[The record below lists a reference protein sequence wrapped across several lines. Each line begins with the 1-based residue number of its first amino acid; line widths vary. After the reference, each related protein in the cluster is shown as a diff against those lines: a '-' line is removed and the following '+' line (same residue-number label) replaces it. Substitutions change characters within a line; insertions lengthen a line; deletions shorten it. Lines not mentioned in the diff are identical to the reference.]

1 MRIKKILF
9 VAVLSLIM
17 IFSVSVSAADIQ
29 VMVNNQPLGFDQP
42 PVIID
47 GRTVV
52 PVAQIFRSL
61 GAEVEWDG
69 ETRTVYGYRG
79 SDKVVIQIDNRRPTV
94 NGQVIEIDVPAT
106 IVNGRTM
113 VPARFIAE
121 SLGAEVGW
129 EGETSTVTIKTVG
142 IPKPEPVEPAPVPE
156 REEISIHFIDVGQ
169 GDATLI
175 LSYDGSAI
183 LIDAG
188 IQSAGQKVVSYLKQA
203 GVSSIDKVIATHPH
217 ADHIGGLIEVF
228 DSFQVGEV
236 IDSGYIHT
244 TNIFERY
251 LNKIDELNIPFT
263 IAEQGNKI
271 DFSEGI
277 DIEIIH
283 PRELMSSPNNSSVSI
298 RMTYGDISF
307 VTTGDAEK
315 EAENLMIQRNND
327 LSAQIYKVAHHG
339 SSTSNTS
346 AFLDAVNPEMAVFQ
360 VGVGNRYGHPSD
372 EVLAELDRRGVDV
385 YRNDYMGNI
394 VVTTDGKTYSV
405 NVSPTKID
413 VTVPAPEPATEPAP
427 EPDPE
432 PAPEP
437 ATEPDNGRVNINTAS
452 LEELMEIVHISE
464 NRAQDLINNRPYT
477 SLDQLVR
484 ISGIA
489 EARVQDIKDQG
500 VAYVE

>member
-1 MRIKKILF
+1 MRRKPILF
-9 VAVLSLIM
+9 AIVLSLVM
-17 IFSVSVSAADIQ
+17 ISSMFVSAADIQ
-29 VMVNNQPLGFDQP
+29 VTVNNQQLDFDQP

-69 ETRTVYGYRG
+69 ETRTVYGSRG
-79 SDKVVIQIDNRRPTV
+79 NDQVVIQIDNQRPTV

-129 EGETSTVTIKTVG
+129 EGETSTVTIQTAK
-142 IPKPEPVEPAPVPE
+142 IPTPEPVEPAPVPE

-217 ADHIGGLIEVF
+217 ADHIGGLIDVF
-228 DSFQVGEV
+228 DNFSVGEV
-236 IDSGYIHT
+236 IDSGHVHT
-244 TNIFERY
+244 TQTYENY

-263 IAEQGNKI
+263 LAEQGNTI
-271 DFSEGI
+271 NFSDGI
-277 DIEIIH
+277 DIEVLH
-283 PRELMSSPNNSSVSI
+283 PREPMSGINNSSVSI
-298 RMTYGDISF
+298 RMTYGDVSF

-315 EAENLMIQRNND
+315 EAEELMIQRNSD
-327 LSAQIYKVAHHG
+327 LSAQIYRVAHHG
-339 SSTSNTS
+339 SSTSNTP

-360 VGVGNRYGHPSD
+360 VGADNRYGHPSD
-372 EVLAELDRRGVDV
+372 EVLAEFDRRGIDV
-385 YRNDYMGNI
+385 YRNDLQGNI

-405 NVSPTKID
+405 NASPTTID
-413 VTVPAPEPATEPAP
+413 VTVPEPEPEPEPTPAP
-427 EPDPE
+427 
-432 PAPEP
+432 
-437 ATEPDNGRVNINTAS
+437 ATGRVNINTAS

-464 NRAQDLINNRPYT
+464 NRAQDLINNRPFT
-477 SLDQLVR
+477 SLDQLTR